1 MLCRDCPCGEV
12 VVESITDVK
21 LPACPV
27 VAQVTV
33 VPLAPMKPQDVSDV
47 EWQARLDLA
56 ACYRLIAHF
65 RMTDLIYT
73 HVSARIPGDEE
84 AILIN
89 PYGLMFHEIRASD
102 LVRVNLFGEPVQET
116 HAPINRA
123 GFFIHSAVHEA
134 RPDIACVIH
143 THTTAG
149 IGISA
154 QERGLLMLSQHAA
167 RFHGRLSYHDYLG
180 VADDDAERRRLAH
193 DLGGNL
199 VMLLRNHGILAC
211 GRSTPEAF
219 IEMNYLERACQAQ
232 VAAMAGGGALRELP
246 DEVAAQTSRQFD
258 LARER
263 RKTPD
268 GRTYTLEWAAL
279 TRLLDQT
286 DASWRD

>member
-1 MLCRDCPCGEV
+1 MRPSGISEL
-12 VVESITDVK
+12 
-21 LPACPV
+21 
-27 VAQVTV
+27 
-33 VPLAPMKPQDVSDV
+33 

-56 ACYRLIAHF
+56 ACYRLIAHY

-73 HVSARIPGDEE
+73 HVSARIPGDE

-102 LVRVNLFGEPVQET
+102 LLRVDLFGHPVQET

-134 RPDIACVIH
+134 RPEIACVIH

-149 IGISA
+149 IAVAA
-154 QERGLLMLSQHAA
+154 QQAGLLMISQHAA

-180 VADDDAERRRLAH
+180 VADDDAERQRLAG

-211 GRSTPEAF
+211 GRSIPEAF
-219 IEMNYLERACQAQ
+219 IEMHYLERACQAQ
-232 VAAMAGGGALRELP
+232 VAALAGGAPLRILP
-246 DEVAAQTSRQFD
+246 DAVAEQTARQFD

-263 RKTPD
+263 RKTGD

-279 TRLLDQT
+279 TRMLNSLDT
-286 DASWRD
+286 SWRD

>member
-1 MLCRDCPCGEV
+1 
-12 VVESITDVK
+12 
-21 LPACPV
+21 
-27 VAQVTV
+27 
-33 VPLAPMKPQDVSDV
+33 MKPSDISDT

-56 ACYRLIAHF
+56 ACYRLIAHY

-73 HVSARIPGDEE
+73 HVSARIPGEDE

-89 PYGLMFHEIRASD
+89 PYGMMFHEIRASD
-102 LVRVNLFGEPVQET
+102 LVRVDLRGEPVRET
-116 HAPINRA
+116 NAPINRA

-149 IGISA
+149 MAVAA
-154 QERGLLMLSQHAA
+154 QEPGLLMLSQHAA
-167 RFHGRLSYHDYLG
+167 RFHGRLSHHDYLG
-180 VADDDAERRRLAH
+180 VADDDAERRRLAN
-193 DLGGNL
+193 DLGDNL

-232 VAAMAGGGALRELP
+232 VAALAGGLPLRMLP
-246 DEVAAQTSRQFD
+246 DAVAAQTARQFD
-258 LARER
+258 TARER

-268 GRTYTLEWAAL
+268 GQTFTLEWAAL
-279 TRLLDQT
+279 TRLLDLT
-286 DASWRD
+286 DRSWRD